1 MFGHQCPNYYDF
13 MGGKKNPVV
22 FFLGFGF
29 VVGFGWLW
37 VFFLCVCFEGFLCL
51 FGFIVCFF
59 FSYYDDSLFNV
70 FRKQKTQSCRWFC
83 ALKSKINCSFVLSI

>member
-13 MGGKKNPVV
+13 MGGKKNPIV

-37 VFFLCVCFEGFLCL
+37 GFFLCVCFEGFLCL

-59 FSYYDDSLFNV
+59 LVIMMTAYLMCSGNKKPSLAGG
-70 FRKQKTQSCRWFC
+70 S
-83 ALKSKINCSFVLSI
+83 VL